1 MASLRSLFDFQKI
14 DENSELDSLIQETQ
28 MRYPGVRELS
38 EDELDMVAAGRN
50 IRNKISEVEKSN

>member
-50 IRNKISEVEKSN
+50 IRNKNSEVEKSN